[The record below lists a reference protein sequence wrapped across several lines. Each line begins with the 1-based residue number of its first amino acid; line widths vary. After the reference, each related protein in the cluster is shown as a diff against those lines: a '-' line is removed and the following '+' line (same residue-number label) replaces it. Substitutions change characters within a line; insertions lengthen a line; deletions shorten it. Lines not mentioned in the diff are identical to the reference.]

1 VPRSKRAARRWRSR
15 VPSERQH
22 LGDFGERTAAAHL
35 EAKGYRIVGRKF
47 RVRDAEIDLIA
58 RDGDALVF
66 VEVRTR
72 RGAYPGMAA
81 LSITR
86 TKAAKLLLAA
96 DRYIEQHPDAADLPL
111 RIDVVAVEM
120 ERGGVLRDVIHIE
133 DAVRPA

>member
-1 VPRSKRAARRWRSR
+1 MLNTLRMSGARL
-15 VPSERQH
+15 PSERQS
-22 LGDFGERTAAAHL
+22 LGDFGERTASAHL

-86 TKAAKLLLAA
+86 KKAAKLLVAA
-96 DRYIEQHPDAADLPL
+96 EWYIERNPDAADLPL
-111 RIDVVAVEM
+111 RIDVVAIEL
-120 ERGGVLRDVIHIE
+120 GADGLLRNVIHIE
-133 DAVRPA
+133 DAVRPDYR

>member
-1 VPRSKRAARRWRSR
+1 M
-15 VPSERQH
+15 PSERQA

-58 RDGDALVF
+58 RDADALVF

-86 TKAAKLLLAA
+86 TKAKKLLLAA
-96 DRYIEQHPDAADLPL
+96 DRYVEQHPDAAELPL
-111 RIDVVAVEM
+111 RIDVVAIELAAD
-120 ERGGVLRDVIHIE
+120 GLLQNIIHIE
-133 DAVRPA
+133 DAVRPDR

>member
-1 VPRSKRAARRWRSR
+1 M
-15 VPSERQH
+15 PSERQA

-58 RDGDALVF
+58 RDHDALIF

-86 TKAAKLLLAA
+86 TKAKKLLLAA
-96 DRYIEQHPDAADLPL
+96 DRYLEQHPDAAELPL
-111 RIDVVAVEM
+111 RIDVVAIELAA
-120 ERGGVLRDVIHIE
+120 GGLVQNIIHIE
-133 DAVRPA
+133 DAVRPDR

>member
-1 VPRSKRAARRWRSR
+1 M
-15 VPSERQH
+15 PSERQS

-96 DRYIEQHPDAADLPL
+96 DRYVEHHPDAADLAL
-111 RIDVVAVEM
+111 RIDVVAIELDAD
-120 ERGGVLRDVIHIE
+120 GLLRNIIHIE
-133 DAVRPA
+133 DAVRPDRR